1 MKIYL
6 KPSLGLIYNQ
16 LSTFAA
22 LDNFWNLFD
31 TAFGTQYDHTVALT
45 LRTQWLSGDFSQIP
59 QIEIL
64 DSTILG
70 IAKGA
75 YAARSNKIYLSSDF
89 IATSTPEVISAVL
102 IEEIGHFIDAQIN
115 QTDTLGDEGEIFS
128 DLVNGRELSV
138 AELQRLKAEDDSA
151 VIALNGETIAVEQAT
166 VGVNP
171 AFDLIG
177 LTQLRNDSRFTG
189 IDGSGFA
196 VAVIDSGLDSTHSL
210 LNDNYVA
217 GYDFFNRD
225 DNPEDTLSHGTHV
238 AGTVGAEDPNI
249 GVAPQVD
256 LIGLKIGDEKGPSI
270 TATEAA
276 LQWVIA
282 NKDRY
287 KIVAVNMSLGS
298 GFYTSASQAVGDIR
312 LDEVRRLEELG
323 VVVVSSAGNDFK
335 GGGESQNV
343 GGPAIFSTLSVGAV
357 WEDGVDRDRIT
368 SFSQRL
374 VASNTIFAPGAFI
387 ISTVPGNGF
396 ERKGGT
402 SMASPIVAG
411 AVALMQEAAMQF
423 GGRLLSP
430 SEVSSIMRSTSDI
443 IFDGD
448 YENDNVRNTNTS
460 YPRLNI
466 YKAVQEIQRRFQQA
480 APSGDPNGTIQGA
493 YLGPILDGTAA
504 INPILGSIGTDGVST
519 NVGNK
524 DVDIIKFELR
534 SSGTVTIQLGSNS
547 SNPADFNTLLR
558 LFNTSGQELAFNDNV
573 GSGQF
578 SGITSDL
585 SAGTYYVGVSGYNNR
600 NYNPNVAASGVAAAT
615 GNYSLQFQLSN
626 SDPNGIV
633 SGAAPVNFGTD
644 LAPLKFNGILGSD
657 PITNSDQRIT
667 TGAADVD
674 MFKVVAPDN
683 GILLI
688 DIDTPY
694 NDGFVDSYLRV
705 FDENGN
711 QVFSNDDSLSIN
723 NSGNYTEFTDSRYPD
738 LVFQD
743 PSDRS
748 SFYGHTSDSF
758 TGLRVERGKTYY
770 ISVSD
775 YHNDS
780 YDPNSLSGRSAS
792 GTGGL
797 YDLIVQFF
805 NNDQNGSIT
814 QALDSSVRPL
824 PSTRSPGVIGGDSNF
839 TTGEFIEVG
848 DRDIDFIK
856 VNSPTAGILEI
867 DIDSYDD
874 SSIANKVNTTVFI
887 FDGQGKLLASNDDN
901 DKSLDPLLLYEI
913 TANRDYFVA
922 VAGYGNNSFDP
933 FQLGSGSSGGIGEYK
948 FSSRLLPLSEANS
961 LFNNTSSSGTVENIS
976 IGSTTFGKIGDDNG
990 FVIGADDIDI
1000 YRFTPST
1007 SGAVIIQTQTNEP
1020 FSADTFLRIFNT
1032 NGTEI
1037 AFNDDE
1043 NNLTR
1048 GSAVQLSV
1056 TAGTQYLIGVN
1067 GASPQARNYNPL
1079 TGAGAANG
1087 SQGSYSL
1094 SIQPSITQGVALT
1107 NLKQNP
1113 ALYMDRIRDYDGNNL
1128 GSSSSWK
1135 LLGDV
1140 DVQGDGDS
1148 ESVFVNPLIG
1158 RWATVGTVND
1168 LVDFSKHGQGGDTRV
1183 VGIYI
1188 DPTLKNQPQNI
1199 GGPFDSQR
1207 RFQNDLRIDNL
1218 NLLAAADYNKDGF
1231 QDMYFKLG
1239 DGTAVLRALMHL
1251 DGNIQYANYQS
1262 KADLTT
1268 FMTANNVSSSIW
1280 GGWL

>member
-1 MKIYL
+1 
-6 KPSLGLIYNQ
+6 
-16 LSTFAA
+16 
-22 LDNFWNLFD
+22 
-31 TAFGTQYDHTVALT
+31 
-45 LRTQWLSGDFSQIP
+45 
-59 QIEIL
+59 
-64 DSTILG
+64 
-70 IAKGA
+70 
-75 YAARSNKIYLSSDF
+75 
-89 IATSTPEVISAVL
+89 
-102 IEEIGHFIDAQIN
+102 
-115 QTDTLGDEGEIFS
+115 
-128 DLVNGRELSV
+128 
-138 AELQRLKAEDDSA
+138 
-151 VIALNGETIAVEQAT
+151 

-196 VAVIDSGLDSTHSL
+196 VAVIDSGLDRTHSL

-287 KIVAVNMSLGS
+287 KIVAVNMSLGG

-335 GGGESQNV
+335 RGGESQNV

-357 WEDGVDRDRIT
+357 WQDGINRDFRLESGSIDHTTGADRIAA
-368 SFSQRL
+368 FSQRL
-374 VASNTIFAPGAFI
+374 VASNSIFAPGARI
-387 ISTVPGNGF
+387 TSTVPGNRM
-396 ERKGGT
+396 EQKQGT

-423 GGRLLSP
+423 GGRLLTP
-430 SEVSSIMRSTSDI
+430 SEVVTIMRSTADTI
-443 IFDGD
+443 RDGD
-448 YENDNVRNTNTS
+448 DEDDNVVNTGVD
-460 YPRLNI
+460 YLRLNV
-466 YKAVQEIQRRFQQA
+466 YKAVQEIQRSFQQI
-480 APSGDPNGTIQGA
+480 APNGDPNGTIQGA
-493 YLGPILDGTAA
+493 YIGPILDGTTA
-504 INPILGSIGTDGVST
+504 INPILGVIGTDGGTT

-524 DVDIIKFELR
+524 DVDIVKFELR
-534 SSGTVTIQLGSNS
+534 SSGTVTIQLGSNT

-626 SDPNGIV
+626 SDPNGIM
-633 SGAAPVNFGTD
+633 SGAVPVNFGTD
-644 LAPLKFNGILGSD
+644 QAPLNFKGILGSD

-667 TGAADVD
+667 IGAADVD

-683 GILLI
+683 GTLLI
-688 DIDTPY
+688 DIDTPF

-711 QVFSNDDSLSIN
+711 QVFFDDDSLSIN
-723 NSGNYTEFTDSRYPD
+723 NSGNFTEFTDSRYPD

-743 PSDRS
+743 PSDRTYS
-748 SFYGHTSDSF
+748 YGHQTDSF
-758 TGLRVERGKTYY
+758 LSATVERGKTYY
-770 ISVSD
+770 IGVSD
-775 YHNDS
+775 Y
-780 YDPNSLSGRSAS
+780 YNSTYNANNLANRSAS
-792 GTGGL
+792 GTGGQFEL
-797 YDLIVQFF
+797 TVQFF
-805 NNDQNGSIT
+805 NKDQNGSIT
-814 QALDSSVRPL
+814 QAFDSSVRPL
-824 PSTRSPGVIGGDSNF
+824 PSTKAPGIIGADTKLS
-839 TTGEFIEVG
+839 TGELIQVG
-848 DRDIDFIK
+848 DRDVDFIK
-856 VNSPTAGILEI
+856 INSPTAGILEI

-874 SSIANKVNTTVFI
+874 SSVTNKVGTTVSI

-901 DKSLDPLLLYEI
+901 DESLDPLLLYEI
-913 TANRDYFVA
+913 TANTDYFVA
-922 VAGYGNNSFDP
+922 VAGYGNDSFNP
-933 FQLGSGSSGGIGEYK
+933 FQLGSGSSGDIGEYK
-948 FSSRLLPLSEANS
+948 FSSRLLPLSQANS

-976 IGSTTFGKIGDDNG
+976 SGSTTFGNIGNDGG
-990 FVIGADDIDI
+990 FILGADDIDV
-1000 YRFTPST
+1000 YRFTPTT
-1007 SGAVIIQTQTNEP
+1007 SGVVKIKTKTNEP
-1020 FSADTFLRIFNT
+1020 YSADTFLRIFNT

-1079 TGAGAANG
+1079 TGANAANG
-1087 SQGSYSL
+1087 SQGGYSL
-1094 SIQPSITQGVALT
+1094 SITQGTPLT
-1107 NLKQNP
+1107 DIKQNP
-1113 ALYMDRIRDYDGNNL
+1113 DLYMDKIRDYDGNNL
-1128 GSSSSWK
+1128 GNSSSWK
-1135 LLGDV
+1135 FVGDV
-1140 DVQGDGDS
+1140 DVQGDGDP
-1148 ESVFVNPLIG
+1148 ESIFVNPLIG
-1158 RWATVGTVND
+1158 RWATTGTVED
-1168 LVDFSKHGQGGDTRV
+1168 LVDFNKNGQGGDTRV

-1188 DPTLKNQPQNI
+1188 DPTLKDQPQNI

-1207 RFQNDLRIDNL
+1207 RFQNDLRLNNL
-1218 NLLAAADYNKDGF
+1218 SVLAAADYNKDGF
-1231 QDMYFKLG
+1231 QDVYFRVN
-1239 DGTAVLRALMHL
+1239 DGTAVLRGLMHK

-1262 KADLTT
+1262 KDDLTA
-1268 FMTANNVSSSIW
+1268 FMSANGVSSSVYSSWI
-1280 GGWL
+1280 